1 MKQHWKRNL
10 TVLTVVLF
18 VAAAVYFN
26 WSYNQQYGH
35 GRR

>member
-26 WSYNQQYGH
+26 WSYNQ
-35 GRR
+35 